1 MSAYDFEDCRDR
13 LRRAT
18 EVILAAESQYQ
29 IAIEQA
35 ADSEAF
41 YRIKLGESFERF
53 RAAGQAVEAAKIAA
67 HAECAVHSRARDVD
81 AGTVKLRAEQ
91 LDDAR
96 DSRRSL
102 WRMIEWARGR
112 DLATA
117 GADHQ
122 RGETWP

>member
-1 MSAYDFEDCRDR
+1 MTDYDFEDCRTR
-13 LRRAT
+13 LRHAT
-18 EVILAAESQYQ
+18 GVVLAAESQYQ
-29 IAIEQA
+29 LAIEQA

-41 YRIKLGESFERF
+41 YRIKLGESFEQF

-81 AGTVKLRAEQ
+81 AGTVKLRGEQ
-91 LDDAR
+91 LEDAR

-102 WRMIEWARGR
+102 WRLVEWARGR
-112 DLATA
+112 DLAMA
-117 GADHQ
+117 GSDQ